1 MTIRFDGRVAVVTGG
16 GNGLGR
22 DYCLKLAERGA
33 RVVVNDLGGSGSGQG
48 ASRATAD
55 AVVEAIRTAGGQA
68 VASHDSVATREGGT
82 AIVGTAMKAFGRIDI
97 VVNNAGFLRN
107 DRFED
112 LTDQQIDAVLGVHLK
127 GAFHVTQPAYRV
139 MKDQGYGRILFTAS
153 ASGLYGHPWQANYA
167 AAKAGLVGLMNVVA
181 LEGERHGILANALL
195 PTATTRLAAE
205 VPQGWMEVTNVSGLL
220 ERIDFA
226 AVADGMGVEHNT
238 PLVLYL
244 LSEQCRSTQGCYSAL
259 AGRYAQ
265 VFIASA
271 QGWSNGLRSLAS
283 PEDVATHWEEITD
296 LRRHHRPRSVY
307 EEFLPAIERIKAAKA
322 ATK

>member
-1 MTIRFDGRVAVVTGG
+1 VVTGG

-33 RVVVNDLGGSGSGQG
+33 RVLVNDLGGSGSGQG
-48 ASRATAD
+48 ASHAAAD
-55 AVVEAIRTAGGQA
+55 AVVEAIRAAGGQA
-68 VASHDSVATREGGT
+68 VASHDSVATREGGA
-82 AIVGTAMKAFGRIDI
+82 AIIGTAMKAFGRIDI

-112 LTDQQIDAVLGVHLK
+112 LTDEQIDAVLGVHLK

-195 PTATTRLAAE
+195 PTANTRLGAE
-205 VPQGWMEVTNVSGLL
+205 VPEGWMEATNVSALL
-220 ERIDFA
+220 GRIDFA
-226 AVADGMGVEHNT
+226 AIAGGMGVEHNT

-244 LSEQCRSTQGCYSAL
+244 LSEQCTSTQGCYSAL

-271 QGWSNGLRSLAS
+271 QGWSNGLSGLAS
-283 PEDVATHWEEITD
+283 PEDMAAHWDEITD
-296 LRRHHRPRSVY
+296 LRRHHRPHSVY

-322 ATK
+322 ATR